1 MRQGLQKASIAS
13 QSIISRVGPG
23 CPQHI
28 RRVPG
33 PRFPLKHSS
42 CLLSLTLSPQT
53 CWARSPRMGQTWGMH
68 SFSKPLLSARHCAR
82 SQELRHEG
90 GSCSQGTHSWI
101 EEAAPTPGNATSP
114 ASLSGRKHPRSTE
127 RGVTPCPRYAGSSV
141 GRVKGGQVRSAWSG
155 QRGLDSDS

>member
-1 MRQGLQKASIAS
+1 MRQGLQKASITS

-33 PRFPLKHSS
+33 PHFPLKHSS

-90 GSCSQGTHSWI
+90 GSCSQGTHSRI
-101 EEAAPTPGNATSP
+101 EEAAATPGNATSP
-114 ASLSGRKHPRSTE
+114 ASLSGLQKAPQIHRARRHPLPKGCWQFCGEGQGRSGWVSLEWTE
-127 RGVTPCPRYAGSSV
+127 RAR
-141 GRVKGGQVRSAWSG
+141 
-155 QRGLDSDS
+155 